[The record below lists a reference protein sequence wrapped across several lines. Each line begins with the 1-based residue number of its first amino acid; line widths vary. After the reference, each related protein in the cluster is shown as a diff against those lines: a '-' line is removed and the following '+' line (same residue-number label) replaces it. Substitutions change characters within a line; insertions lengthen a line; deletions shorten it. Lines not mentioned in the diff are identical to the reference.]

1 MLCEKPLARTG
12 AEGEQM
18 VRAAAKAGRVL
29 QIAFNHRE
37 RGDVH
42 TLKQHID
49 DGGLG
54 DIYYAKTRW
63 VRRSGIPGLGS
74 WFTNKEMSGGGPMI
88 DLGVHMLDLT
98 LFLLGEP
105 QVTSVSAN
113 TYSELGSRGRGGSAG
128 TDKQQVGSGF
138 EVEDLGTA
146 FLRLAGGATL
156 LLEASWATYRP
167 DGDDFGVTLYGTEG
181 GAEINVP
188 NYAWE
193 DTLRLYSDVADA
205 PAVIAP
211 RVGRGEGH
219 RAVVRSFVE
228 KVRGDDWA
236 QHIGTDALARARIID
251 ACYAS
256 AREGREVAVAADSIG
271 VGRPATGRRPSR
283 RGWVQ
288 CPEPAA
294 PLFRGNGRIEYVERS
309 YRRPGAGELLVSPR
323 ANALCGTDRGF
334 WSHGAD
340 HVPGHETAGVVLEA
354 GDATTTPVGTRGVVY
369 LMDFCGDCR
378 SCRLGATNQCLAK
391 RGDMGIAD
399 DGGYG
404 PYEVVHESNFFPIT
418 DDIDFATATMLLDVM
433 GTSGHAI
440 TRARLL
446 RTDIT
451 SVYVAGAGPIG
462 LGLLVM
468 SKLLLGQ
475 HIPVYISD
483 VSAWRREF
491 AGTLG
496 GIPVDVTDLSPVGGP
511 DVAFDAS
518 GKEVARRDA
527 LDILGRVACWSVSAT
542 ASR

>member
-1 MLCEKPLARTG
+1 MPFEDPAARPLRVGVVGLGYAGRTHLTSYLPIPGVEVVALAGLEPDRLQALGAEHGVPHLHARWEDLVARDDLDAISVCSPTHLHAPITIAALESGRHVLCEKPLARTG

-113 TYSELGSRGRGGSAG
+113 TYSELGSRGRGGTAG

-146 FLRLAGGATL
+146 FLRLAGGGTL

-271 VGRPATGRRPSR
+271 
-283 RGWVQ
+283 
-288 CPEPAA
+288 
-294 PLFRGNGRIEYVERS
+294 
-309 YRRPGAGELLVSPR
+309 
-323 ANALCGTDRGF
+323 
-334 WSHGAD
+334 
-340 HVPGHETAGVVLEA
+340 
-354 GDATTTPVGTRGVVY
+354 
-369 LMDFCGDCR
+369 
-378 SCRLGATNQCLAK
+378 LG
-391 RGDMGIAD
+391 
-399 DGGYG
+399 
-404 PYEVVHESNFFPIT
+404 
-418 DDIDFATATMLLDVM
+418 
-433 GTSGHAI
+433 
-440 TRARLL
+440 
-446 RTDIT
+446 
-451 SVYVAGAGPIG
+451 
-462 LGLLVM
+462 
-468 SKLLLGQ
+468 
-475 HIPVYISD
+475 
-483 VSAWRREF
+483 
-491 AGTLG
+491 
-496 GIPVDVTDLSPVGGP
+496 
-511 DVAFDAS
+511 
-518 GKEVARRDA
+518 
-527 LDILGRVACWSVSAT
+527 
-542 ASR
+542 